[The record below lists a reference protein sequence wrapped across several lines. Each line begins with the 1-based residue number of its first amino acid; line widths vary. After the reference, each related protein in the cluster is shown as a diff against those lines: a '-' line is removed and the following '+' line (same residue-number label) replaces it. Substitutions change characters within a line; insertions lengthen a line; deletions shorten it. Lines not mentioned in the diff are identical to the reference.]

1 MNIFTLMGTILVD
14 NAKAEE
20 SISSTGKSADGLASK
35 LGTGLK
41 TAAGV
46 AAGALVAIGT
56 AAAGMAVKA
65 VSASDECKKALNTL
79 QTQTGATS
87 EKMDGLKESLLNIYG
102 NNYGES
108 FEDVAQALASV
119 KQQTGLAGQE
129 LEGFTTNALA
139 LRDTFEY
146 EITESTRAAD
156 MMMKQFGISGEEAFN
171 LIAQGAQN
179 GLDKNDNLLDSIN
192 EYSVHFAQL
201 GLDAEDMFNM
211 FSNGAQTGVFDIDK
225 LGDAVKEF
233 GIRVKDGTAD
243 EAFEQL
249 GLNAD
254 KLKIAFAEGGEGAE
268 QAFQQVNEALANCDD
283 KVLQNTLGV
292 TMYGTMWE
300 DMGSEAVAALA
311 NTNGEFDKT
320 KNTMEQINAIKYDSF
335 SEAMDGIGRQ
345 IEVGLL
351 IPLGDKLLPYL
362 NDFANWINSHM
373 PEIQAVFE
381 VTMDAI
387 GSVID
392 TIGGVIEGVISYF
405 TDFESKNVDVSNTVK
420 NIWEEIKNFFDNSC
434 GSIKEI
440 VSSFLDALSAFWN
453 TWGSTITTYVAGL
466 WEEVKI
472 VFDTAFKAIQDIFN
486 IFAAAFS
493 GDWEGVWYGIK
504 QLLSDVLEGINT
516 LVNTHMEN
524 IRQLI
529 SNITGKIKEAWSE
542 VWEGIKNKV
551 SDTWTNIKT
560 SVQTGIS
567 NVLTKVNELKNKAIE
582 TIKELPS
589 KALQV
594 GKDFVQGFINGI
606 GNMIGS
612 VASKARELAN
622 SALNTVKST
631 LGIHSPSRKMMELG
645 GYTAEG
651 MALGIE
657 ENADMVNKAVEDMTA
672 FKDDDYSISF
682 NGNAVINTDNDNTSL
697 NASSIQDSASK
708 GITINMYYP
717 QVTDK
722 QSIKTISRQLKEQI
736 TQGDR
741 ALGLV

>member
-14 NAKAEE
+14 NGKAEE
-20 SISSTGKSADGLASK
+20 SISKTGKSADGLASK
-35 LGTGLK
+35 LGGGLK
-41 TAAGV
+41 KAAGI
-46 AAGALVAIGT
+46 AAGAFVAIGT

-65 VSASDECKKALNTL
+65 VTSSDECQKALNGL
-79 QTQTGATS
+79 QAQTGATD
-87 EKMDGLKESLLNIYG
+87 EEMQGLKSTLLSIYG

-146 EITESTRAAD
+146 EVTESTRAAD

-249 GLNAD
+249 GLNAE
-254 KLKIAFAEGGEGAE
+254 KLKTAFAEGGEGAE
-268 QAFQQVNEALANCDD
+268 QAFQQVNEALASCDD
-283 KVLQNTLGV
+283 KVVQNALGV

-300 DMGSEAVAALA
+300 DMGAEAVSALS
-311 NTNGEFDKT
+311 NVNGQFNQT
-320 KNTMEQINAIKYDSF
+320 KATMESIKEIKYDSF
-335 SEAMDGIGRQ
+335 REAMAGIGRQ

-373 PEIQAVFE
+373 PEIQAAFE
-381 VTMDAI
+381 VAMNII
-387 GSVID
+387 GSAID
-392 TIGGVIEGVISYF
+392 TIGGTIESVISYF
-405 TDFESKNVDVSNTVK
+405 TDFESKNSEVSNTVK
-420 NIWEEIKNFFDNSC
+420 TVWEEIKNFFNNSC
-434 GSIKEI
+434 ESIKEI
-440 VSSFLDALSAFWN
+440 VSSFLNALSAFWN
-453 TWGSTITTYVAGL
+453 TWGSTITQYVVGL
-466 WEEVKI
+466 WEEIKI
-472 VFDTAFKAIQDIFN
+472 AFDTAFKAIQDIFD
-486 IFAAAFS
+486 IFAAAFN
-493 GDWEGVWYGIK
+493 GDWEGVWTGIK
-504 QLLSDVLEGINT
+504 QLVTDVWDGINQ
-516 LVNTHMEN
+516 LINTHMEN

-529 SNITGKIKEAWSE
+529 SNISNKIKSAWNE
-542 VWEGIKNKV
+542 TWESIKKKI

-560 SVQTGIS
+560 SVQNGIS
-567 NVLTKVNELKNKAIE
+567 NVLTKVTELKNKSIS
-582 TIKELPS
+582 TLKELPS
-589 KALQV
+589 KAMQA

-631 LGIHSPSRKMMELG
+631 LGIHSPSRKMAELG

-657 ENADMVNKAVEDMTA
+657 ENTDLVNKAVEDMTS
-672 FKDDDYSISF
+672 FSDVDYSIDVD
-682 NGNAVINTDNDNTSL
+682 GNAVNKINTNNNDLDTS
-697 NASSIQDSASK
+697 NSSNGRNVI
-708 GITINMYYP
+708 INMYYP
-717 QVTDK
+717 QVADK
-722 QSIKTISRQLKEQI
+722 QSIKTTSRQLRTQI
-736 TQGDR
+736 AQGDR